1 MGLGSLEA
9 LEVAST
15 PSVDSGGMV
24 APSSE
29 VLFAKKLCVL
39 IAFLEATSPR
49 YGKDIACVLAGKA
62 SEDVI
67 RKVEKS
73 LKKVTIKGKRR
84 GMSRKASTVAWY

>member
-1 MGLGSLEA
+1 MELGTLEA
-9 LEVAST
+9 LEVVST
-15 PSVDSGGMV
+15 PSVGSGGLV

-29 VLFAKKLCVL
+29 VLFAKKLCSL
-39 IAFLEATSPR
+39 IACLEATSPG
-49 YGKDIACVLAGKA
+49 YGKDIAYVLAGKA

-84 GMSRKASTVAWY
+84 GMSRKASSAAWS